1 MNPKRQ
7 RKLVLIISLVLGI
20 GVAIA
25 LAMYAMRQNINLFYT
40 PSQLAN
46 GEAPNGQRIQ
56 AGGLVVK
63 GSLVRDPNS
72 LAVTFMISDLKKQV
86 PVTYIGIL
94 PDLFKEGQG
103 IVANGYFNNGR
114 VEAEEVLA
122 KHDENYMP
130 PQVKQ
135 AIDEAGHPSAKM
147 AQ

>member
-7 RKLVLIISLVLGI
+7 RKLMLIIALVLGI
-20 GVAIA
+20 GVAIG

-46 GEAPNGQRIQ
+46 GEAPDGQRIQ
-56 AGGLVVK
+56 AGGLVVQ

-86 PVTYIGIL
+86 PVTYTGIL

-103 IVANGYFNNGR
+103 IVANGYFKNGR

-135 AIDEAGHPSAKM
+135 AIEEAGHPVGK
-147 AQ
+147 

>member
-7 RKLVLIISLVLGI
+7 RKLVLIISLVIGI
-20 GVAIA
+20 GVAIG
-25 LAMYAMRQNINLFYT
+25 LAMYAMRQNNNLFYT

-46 GEAPNGQRIQ
+46 GEAPDGQRIQ
-56 AGGLVVK
+56 AGGLVVQ
-63 GSLVRDPNS
+63 GTVVRDPQS
-72 LAVTFMISDLKKQV
+72 LAISFMISDLKKQV
-86 PVTYIGIL
+86 PVTYTGIL

-103 IVANGYFNNGR
+103 IVANGYFKNGR

-135 AIDEAGHPSAKM
+135 AIEDAGHPAAK
-147 AQ
+147 

>member
-7 RKLVLIISLVLGI
+7 RKLVLIISLVIGI
-20 GVAIA
+20 GVAIG

-46 GEAPNGQRIQ
+46 GEAPDGQRIQ
-56 AGGLVVK
+56 AGGLVVQ
-63 GSLVRDPNS
+63 GTVVRDPQS
-72 LAVTFMISDLKKQV
+72 LAISFMISDLKKQV
-86 PVTYIGIL
+86 PVTYTGIL

-103 IVANGYFNNGR
+103 IVANGYFKNGR

-135 AIDEAGHPSAKM
+135 AIEDAGHPAAK
-147 AQ
+147 

>member
-20 GVAIA
+20 GVAIG

-46 GEAPNGQRIQ
+46 GEAPDGQRIQ
-56 AGGLVVK
+56 AGGLVVQ
-63 GSLVRDPNS
+63 GTVVRDPQS
-72 LAVTFMISDLKKQV
+72 LAISFMISDLKKQV
-86 PVTYIGIL
+86 PVTYTGIL

-103 IVANGYFNNGR
+103 IVANGYFKNGR

-135 AIDEAGHPSAKM
+135 AIEDAGHPAAK
-147 AQ
+147 